1 MQDGKIKAAR
11 RIPLTARAK
20 AILESRIENAQGDYL
35 FAGGRNCNDVKNPI
49 VKLNNAYT
57 GALKRTNLR
66 KFRIYDLRHTFAS
79 RMAGV
84 DLVMLGALL
93 GHSRI
98 QMVLRY
104 AHPTE
109 EHKFI
114 AVKKPEN
121 LISTKCKTG

>member
-1 MQDGKIKAAR
+1 
-11 RIPLTARAK
+11 
-20 AILESRIENAQGDYL
+20 
-35 FAGGRNCNDVKNPI
+35 
-49 VKLNNAYT
+49 
-57 GALKRTNLR
+57 
-66 KFRIYDLRHTFAS
+66 
-79 RMAGV
+79 
-84 DLVMLGALL
+84 MLAALL